1 MDEVLAS
8 LQRGQIKLR
17 KVPAASTPSPT
28 GDARSSLMSAIRQG
42 VTLKKVRCW
51 YVDRLAYCRTIAS
64 PHVSL
69 GKNVMTVGYSP
80 VGKKSQC
87 GSVCVNPPPQKKP
100 SKYQISVFTKEL
112 ICMWKC
118 YLTNAQFICVCV
130 ICDHRC
136 LGKCDTSFIFTKN
149 HRYFCYEPFAVDVD
163 HIN

>member
-8 LQRGQIKLR
+8 LQRGQINLR

-51 YVDRLAYCRTIAS
+51 YVDWLAYCRTIAS
-64 PHVSL
+64 LHVLL
-69 GKNVMTVGYSP
+69 GKNMMTFLNREVTLSDFNRKVYPESTGFLSWLFTC
-80 VGKKSQC
+80 GKKPVWLSLCQ
-87 GSVCVNPPPQKKP
+87 SLPRKKT

-136 LGKCDTSFIFTKN
+136 LGKCDTF
-149 HRYFCYEPFAVDVD
+149 
-163 HIN
+163 